1 MGRQTVF
8 PMWFRLLQPCQPFA
22 VLVGLLA
29 FWPPLAGLVLTSLR
43 TRRTLAA
50 GLLLPALMAC
60 NDPNELPNEVVQL
73 VDQSL
78 VHLEAAERGLREA
91 DGDWKRLAEFS
102 MHYRME
108 HSAEYVQ
115 LRQKGEALT
124 ASLTP
129 LQRQKLAHLA
139 QQKAAPTLAKTE
151 QAAQRFAD
159 PQRALQMVRPLVVA
173 GTPQST
179 RKGPPAILPPLPP
192 HPAEQQLPSGA
203 TPTSPTPTTPAPAAT
218 PGK

>member
-1 MGRQTVF
+1 MS
-8 PMWFRLLQPCQPFA
+8 RLRFSSAQPCQPLA
-22 VLVGLLA
+22 VLAGLLA
-29 FWPPLAGLVLTSLR
+29 FWLRARPPLAV
-43 TRRTLAA
+43 
-50 GLLLPALMAC
+50 GLLALPSVLGC
-60 NDPNELPNEVVQL
+60 QKPDELPGEVLSL

-78 VHLEAAERGLREA
+78 VHLNAAEKGLREA
-91 DGDWKRLAEFS
+91 EGDWKRLAEFS

-108 HSAEYVQ
+108 HGGEFAQ
-115 LRQKGEALT
+115 LRQQGEALT
-124 ASLTP
+124 ARLSP

-139 QQKAAPTLAKTE
+139 QQKAAPTLAKIE

-192 HPAEQQLPSGA
+192 HPAEQLLPAGA
-203 TPTSPTPTTPAPAAT
+203 TPTTPPSLPAPAGS